1 MAWQNFLASCQF
13 KFFFAVL
20 RWVSRLAWF
29 WWLHLHS
36 DLFYEALVWNRLA
49 MLESSMKNYGI
60 EILKQI
66 KDRMLC
72 CLEERETGPLTADV
86 SVRLV
91 HDMVFTLYTLHCTRV
106 SVRKDKRQ
114 ISLCTWNP
122 PCSHAMQLCGIGG
135 MMDNSQGQRH
145 NHCFRRFFQALL
157 KYDVFQTM
165 PGWHGIKKI

>member
-1 MAWQNFLASCQF
+1 
-13 KFFFAVL
+13 
-20 RWVSRLAWF
+20 
-29 WWLHLHS
+29 
-36 DLFYEALVWNRLA
+36 
-49 MLESSMKNYGI
+49 
-60 EILKQI
+60 
-66 KDRMLC
+66 MLC

-91 HDMVFTLYTLHCTRV
+91 PDMVFTVYTLHCTLV

-145 NHCFRRFFQALL
+145 NINHCFRRFFQTLIKDFPDNAKLTWDISGYLFRFFIFSRQCQVDMGWLRQWQGPGGLL
-157 KYDVFQTM
+157 D
-165 PGWHGIKKI
+165 

>member
-1 MAWQNFLASCQF
+1 
-13 KFFFAVL
+13 
-20 RWVSRLAWF
+20 
-29 WWLHLHS
+29 
-36 DLFYEALVWNRLA
+36 
-49 MLESSMKNYGI
+49 
-60 EILKQI
+60 
-66 KDRMLC
+66 MLC

-91 HDMVFTLYTLHCTRV
+91 PDMVFTVYILHCTRV

-145 NHCFRRFFQALL
+145 NINHCFRRFFQALI
-157 KYDVFQTM
+157 KDVFFPDNARLTWDRLTCCQVDM
-165 PGWHGIKKI
+165 GWLRQWQGPGGLLD